1 MRAVIIA
8 FVTQLIVMGVLD
20 GAWISFA
27 VGKLYRPGIGHL
39 MADKPQA
46 VPAVIFYLLYAAGVT
61 YLVTLPALSSGGWPT
76 ALVRGGVFGLVAYGT
91 YDLTSFAILRGWPA
105 NVTIA
110 DMVWGLVLTGVTAAI
125 ATAVTSRFG

>member
-46 VPAVIFYLLYAAGVT
+46 APAVIFYLLYAAGVT

-76 ALVRGGVFGLVAYGT
+76 ALVRGG
-91 YDLTSFAILRGWPA
+91 
-105 NVTIA
+105 
-110 DMVWGLVLTGVTAAI
+110 
-125 ATAVTSRFG
+125 AVRPRTPSSGRRRRRTPPISA